1 MIQPLAGIR
10 ILDLTRL
17 LPGPFLTQLLA
28 DLGAEVVKVETPTA
42 GDYARH
48 TPADMQLG
56 GLFETI
62 NRGKKSIAVNY
73 RNPRGREV
81 FLKLVETADVV
92 IESFRPGAA
101 ERFKIGY
108 ETLKEINARLVYCA
122 LSGYG
127 QSGPYSKKAGHDLNY
142 SAVSGALSLNA
153 RAGEAPIPF
162 GATIADL
169 SGAMLAGMAVLGAL
183 VGRQTS
189 GQGAYLDVALLD
201 GVYALMMPLAGAAHF
216 SGLPVQAGTLPLLG
230 GLACYNIY
238 ETSDGKHIT
247 LGALEPTFWMD
258 FCKVTDRAD
267 LIPRQF
273 DRTIR
278 ADVAAIFKGRSLA
291 DWLNAFAS
299 SDGCVEP
306 VLSFAEAL
314 ENPQMRARGYVREED
329 GRAVGL
335 NSPLVFTHGSPR
347 VAPGWGEHTDDLL
360 QDLLGEEELEALK
373 KDGIVGVRNDRNAR
387 VRGE

>member
-1 MIQPLAGIR
+1 
-10 ILDLTRL
+10 
-17 LPGPFLTQLLA
+17 
-28 DLGAEVVKVETPTA
+28 
-42 GDYARH
+42 
-48 TPADMQLG
+48 
-56 GLFETI
+56 
-62 NRGKKSIAVNY
+62 
-73 RNPRGREV
+73 
-81 FLKLVETADVV
+81 
-92 IESFRPGAA
+92 
-101 ERFKIGY
+101 
-108 ETLKEINARLVYCA
+108 
-122 LSGYG
+122 
-127 QSGPYSKKAGHDLNY
+127 
-142 SAVSGALSLNA
+142 
-153 RAGEAPIPF
+153 
-162 GATIADL
+162 
-169 SGAMLAGMAVLGAL
+169 
-183 VGRQTS
+183 
-189 GQGAYLDVALLD
+189 
-201 GVYALMMPLAGAAHF
+201 
-216 SGLPVQAGTLPLLG
+216 
-230 GLACYNIY
+230 
-238 ETSDGKHIT
+238 
-247 LGALEPTFWMD
+247 MD

-291 DWLNAFAS
+291 EWLNAFAS

-314 ENPQMRARGYVREED
+314 ENPQMRARGDVREED